1 MKGIDKIYHLVVGF
15 IISIIFGL
23 INPVLGLALAI
34 IAGVGKEIYD
44 KKIKKSVID
53 PLDVIATVVGGVLG
67 TALAIILTNMI

>member
-1 MKGIDKIYHLVVGF
+1 MKGIDKIYHLVAGF
-15 IISIIFGL
+15 IISLIFGL

-53 PLDVIATVVGGVLG
+53 PLDVIATVLGGVLG
-67 TALAIILTNMI
+67 TGFAIVITNMI